1 MVVPLRAQV
10 PDEIVDR
17 LLQRLGFQ
25 NQYDVL
31 EVRNPVLKMDGLTDL
46 LSELGPYY
54 INFAA
59 KRYLTED
66 MGLMRYI
73 TICRHVLRQRG
84 RDLLSR
90 ETSERGK
97 KLRCYRL
104 SPSQDLPEASFDVD
118 FA

>member
-1 MVVPLRAQV
+1 MVVPLKAEV
-10 PDEIVDR
+10 PDDLLDR
-17 LLQRLGFQ
+17 MLQLIGFR
-25 NQYDVL
+25 NQHDST
-31 EVRNPVLKMDGLTDL
+31 EVRNPVIKGDGLVDIL
-46 LSELGPYY
+46 NELSGYY

-59 KRYLTED
+59 KRYLVED
-66 MGLMRYI
+66 MGIFRYL
-73 TICRHVLRQRG
+73 TICRHALRQRG

-104 SPSQDLPEASFDVD
+104 SPSQEPPPASFDVD